1 MNREEL
7 VLSAVI
13 AASVALYAPVVQAQ
27 SFNSTQAR
35 AMAAA
40 EQGPASLRHFVERT
54 RMIHALNY
62 AEYARPEA
70 GVPDADITAESAGNA
85 GSPQGDE
92 AGAEAAVQAS
102 LAEQRA
108 QLERDMLFE

>member
-1 MNREEL
+1 MNREQL

-13 AASVALYAPVVQAQ
+13 AASVALYAPVVHAQ

-40 EQGPASLRHFVERT
+40 ERGPDALRHYIERT
-54 RMIHALNY
+54 RMIHAFNY
-62 AEYARPEA
+62 AEYAKPEA
-70 GVPDADITAESAGNA
+70 GVPDADIAADNA
-85 GSPQGDE
+85 GGAQSPQRDD
-92 AGAEAAVQAS
+92 AGAEAAALAS

-108 QLERDMLFE
+108 QLERDMLYE